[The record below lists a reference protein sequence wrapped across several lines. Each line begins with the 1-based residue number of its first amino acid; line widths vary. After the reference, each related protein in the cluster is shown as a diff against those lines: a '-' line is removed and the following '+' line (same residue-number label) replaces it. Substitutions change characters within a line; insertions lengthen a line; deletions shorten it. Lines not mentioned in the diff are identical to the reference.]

1 MRSPRPA
8 GAPQPAA
15 DPASSVW
22 VGASAGTGK
31 TKILTDRVLALL
43 LGKCDPGR
51 ILCLTF
57 TRAAAAEMAIRLNER
72 LSHWATAADG
82 RLTQELEALL
92 GRLPDADDIDTA
104 RRLFACVLDVPG
116 GMKIET
122 IHAFCQSLLRR
133 FPLEAQ
139 IAPHFEVMDE
149 RNTGDALAAAR
160 DATLTQARRDG
171 DPALAAVARY
181 AGEAR
186 FDALMAALIA
196 ERARLARALNA
207 GADDFRERLC
217 RALAVAPEV
226 TPGGIVAAACDG
238 SDFNVVEAARLMA
251 ESESKDDRARSET
264 ISNFLIA
271 SDRPSLF
278 DDYCGVFL
286 TQKGEERQRIATR
299 AIAKA
304 SPESETALREEAA
317 RLRGVLRPRA
327 AASLKEA
334 TLALAT
340 LGARMLGRYARYKE
354 QRALL
359 DYDDL
364 VLLAGGLLRRPG
376 VAPWVLFKLDGGLD
390 HILIDEAQDTNQEQW
405 DVVAALAEE
414 FFVGFSARPLL
425 RTVFAVGDAKQSI
438 FSFQRADPAAFA
450 RMRGHFRQRAQ
461 DAGAGWHDVPLNVSY
476 RSVSAVL
483 EAVDAVFVQAP
494 ARAGLEP
501 DGVPIRH
508 EVARAGAGGLVE
520 LWPPVEPLEAPAAA
534 PWEPPVEQHRLRAP
548 PARLARA
555 IAATIAGWLERGERL
570 EARDRRIQA
579 GDVMV
584 LVRRRAQFVPEM
596 VRALKDRGVEV
607 AGADR
612 MRLTD
617 QLAIEDMMAVLQ
629 FVLLP
634 EDDLTLATVLK
645 GPLVGFDEDR
655 LFDLAHDRRER
666 VLWHELRRRAGE
678 HPDFARAAEL
688 LGGLMG
694 RADFAPP
701 YELMAEILG
710 ARGGRRHMIARL
722 GRDAADPLD
731 ELMAAALAF
740 ERRHGPSLQGFLQW
754 LAAGDIEVKRDFEQR
769 GRDEVRIRTVHGA
782 KGLQAPIVFLPDTVQ
797 VPMRRAGIDWTGD
810 GLPLW
815 QAHAG
820 CAAPALEIARAD
832 ADRRRGDE
840 YRRLLY
846 VAMTRAEDR
855 LYVCGWQTGRTATA
869 GNWYD
874 LVAAGLGEAAGVER
888 FDYAA
893 PAALGADG
901 WSGPGL
907 RLVSP
912 QSAAPRSDR
921 PPPTAAAAGRSPA
934 WIGRPPPPEPV
945 PPRPL
950 APSRP
955 AGFEPAPRS
964 PLGGDGGAG
973 FRRGLLI
980 HRLLQSLPQLVPGK
994 RAEAGRKFLARPV
1007 HGLNQAAQEDI
1018 LAETLAVLDDP
1029 AAAALFGP
1037 DSLAEVP
1044 VVGLVGGRAISGRID
1059 RLVVDADGVTIV
1071 DFKTLRPA
1079 PESEDAIPAI
1089 YLDQLGAYRMA
1100 VALVYPGKAVRCGL
1114 LWTDGPRLM
1123 WVSDR
1128 LLGAH

>member
-8 GAPQPAA
+8 GVPDAA
-15 DPASSVW
+15 DPDSSVW

-31 TKILTDRVLALL
+31 TTILTDRVLALL
-43 LGKCDPGR
+43 LGNGDPGR

-72 LSHWATAADG
+72 LSDWATAPDG
-82 RLTQELEALL
+82 RLAQELQVLL
-92 GRLPDADDIDTA
+92 GRQPDADDINTA
-104 RRLFACVLDVPG
+104 RRLFARVLDVPG

-149 RNTGDALAAAR
+149 RNAAEALAAAR
-160 DATLTQARRDG
+160 DATLDEARRDG
-171 DPALAAVARY
+171 DPALATVARY
-181 AGEAR
+181 AGEAL
-186 FDALMAALIA
+186 FDTLMAALIA
-196 ERARLARALNA
+196 ERARLARALDA
-207 GADDFRERLC
+207 GADEVRDRLC
-217 RALAVAPEV
+217 VALDVAPDA
-226 TPGGIVAAACDG
+226 TADSIVAAACAG
-238 SDFNVVEAARLMA
+238 SDFGVVEAARLMA
-251 ESESKDDRARSET
+251 ESDSKTDRERSDTMSTFLISSDRA
-264 ISNFLIA
+264 A
-271 SDRPSLF
+271 LF

-299 AIAKA
+299 AIATA
-304 SPESETALREEAA
+304 SPESEAALRQEAA
-317 RLRGVLRPRA
+317 RLRGVLRARA

-340 LGARMLGRYARYKE
+340 LGGRMLARYVRHKQ

-364 VLLAGGLLRRPG
+364 VLLAGELLRRPG

-414 FFVGFSARPLL
+414 FFAGLSARLL
-425 RTVFAVGDAKQSI
+425 VRTVFAVGDPKQSI
-438 FSFQRADPAAFA
+438 FSFQRADPVAFA
-450 RMRGHFRQRAQ
+450 RMRGHFRARA
-461 DAGAGWHDVPLNVSY
+461 DEAGAGWQDVPLNVSY
-476 RSVSAVL
+476 RSVPAVL
-483 EAVDAVFVQAP
+483 DAVDAVFARPV

-501 DGVPIRH
+501 DDVPIRH
-508 EVARAGAGGLVE
+508 VAARAGAGGVVE
-520 LWPPVEPLEAPAAA
+520 LWPAVEPLDAPEAA

-555 IAATIAGWLERGERL
+555 IAATIAGWLARGERL
-570 EARDRRIQA
+570 VARDRRIQA

-584 LVRRRAQFVPEM
+584 LVPRRKPFVDEM

-655 LFDLAHDRRER
+655 LFDLAHNRREP
-666 VLWHELRRRAGE
+666 VLWHELQRRAGE
-678 HPDFARAAEL
+678 HDDYARAVAL

-701 YELMAEILG
+701 YELLAEILG
-710 ARGGRRHMIARL
+710 ARGGRRRMIARL

-740 ERRHGPSLQGFLQW
+740 ERRHGPSLQGFLHW

-782 KGLQAPIVFLPDTVQ
+782 KGLQAPIVFLPDTLY
-797 VPMRRAGIDWTGD
+797 VPRRRPGIDWSGD

-815 QAHAG
+815 QALAG
-820 CAAPALEIARAD
+820 CAAPALETARAD
-832 ADRRRGDE
+832 ADRRRGEE

-855 LYVCGWQTGRTATA
+855 LYVCGWHTGRAATA
-869 GNWYD
+869 GNWYE

-888 FDYAA
+888 FDFTA

-912 QSAAPRSDR
+912 QLAPPRSDR
-921 PPPTAAAAGRSPA
+921 APPPAAVAAARSPD
-934 WIGRPPPPEPV
+934 WVGRPPPPEPV

-955 AGFEPAPRS
+955 GGVEPAPRS
-964 PLGGDGGAG
+964 PLGGDAGAG

-980 HRLLQSLPQLVPGK
+980 HRLLQSLPQLAPDA
-994 RAEAGRKFLARPV
+994 RAAAGRRFLARPV
-1007 HGLNQAAQEDI
+1007 HGLDAAAQAAI

-1029 AAAALFGP
+1029 AAASLFGP

-1044 VVGLVGGRAISGRID
+1044 VVGLVGERAISGRID
-1059 RLVVDADGVTIV
+1059 RLVVDASGVTIV
-1071 DFKTLRPA
+1071 DYKTLRPA
-1079 PESEDAIPAI
+1079 PASEDAIPAV
-1089 YLDQLGAYRMA
+1089 YLEQLGAYRMA
-1100 VALVYPGKAVRCGL
+1100 VARVYPGKTVRCGL

-1123 WVSDR
+1123 WVSER
-1128 LLGAH
+1128 RLGAH